1 MKKYYENIINND
13 EKSCSLNYSI
23 CMLMES
29 MWAHEEDPYDGVL
42 DPDLAVWF
50 KEIRTYLI
58 LRFPE
63 MYASTLVYISRI
75 GIG

>member
-1 MKKYYENIINND
+1 
-13 EKSCSLNYSI
+13 
-23 CMLMES
+23 MLMES